1 MQTLYIMTNTDY
13 LTSIII
19 PDVSDTSI
27 FALFNDYRTFHY
39 VLYAIE

>member
-1 MQTLYIMTNTDY
+1 MQILYIITNTDY
-13 LTSIII
+13 LTSTTI
-19 PDVSDTSI
+19 PGVSDTSI